1 MVIAD
6 MIHSCSNANVAQAAV
21 SCIGGAFAERVA
33 AVACKNGLNEGRF
46 VAIVM
51 RDFARRAS
59 DETLA
64 DLGRKIAGSD
74 QPLLRGLV
82 HVVEPALEQE
92 ALFFDDEAGVFA
104 PRALSRGALYDSMPR
119 LH

>member
-6 MIHSCSNANVAQAAV
+6 MIHSCSNAHVAQAAV
-21 SCIGGAFAERVA
+21 NCVGGAFAERVA
-33 AVACKNGLNEGRF
+33 VVADRNGMNVGRF

-59 DETLA
+59 HETLEVLRDRIVGA
-64 DLGRKIAGSD
+64 D

-82 HVVEPALEQE
+82 HIVEPALEDG
-92 ALFFDDEAGVFA
+92 ALFFDDESAVLQGS
-104 PRALSRGALYDSMPR
+104 PHGSALHRSLAR